1 MLDVSGPGP
10 FGDQPFGDLSAMI
23 EGLLRSLGAAGQLD
37 WDGARSMAAGIA
49 NEGVSEP
56 NVDPSVRLRIE
67 QFARVVEMHVEEV
80 TSLPVST
87 RNGGIH
93 LAPSTRTAWTAATVD
108 AYRGLFEHL
117 AESIGSSL
125 RRQLDELDEDD
136 VAEMGEVLPPG
147 LGADPQALVA
157 GLRRMMGP
165 MMTTSMAG
173 STVGH
178 LGSRAFGDY
187 DLPIPRPATADV
199 HLVVANIDRFGE
211 EWSLPLD
218 DLRMWICL
226 HEVAHH
232 AVLGI
237 PHVASRMLTLLTEH
251 ASAFDGGFG
260 ELETVLGDVD
270 MTDPSGMEQIQRLMS
285 DPEAMFGAIRSTR
298 QRELVPH
305 IDALVA
311 AVEGYVDW
319 VLDEITAQLLPS
331 ASMITE
337 AVRRRRVTADQAS
350 RFVERLF
357 GLELTQPKL
366 DTGSAFIEGVV
377 QRAGTASLRHLWDD
391 PAHLPTP
398 AEIEAPGLWLARVD
412 PDAAGQLPDA
422 GGVDI
427 PDFPDLDA

>member
-23 EGLLRSLGAAGQLD
+23 EGLLRSFGAAGQLN

-49 NEGVSEP
+49 NAGVSEA
-56 NVDPSVRLRIE
+56 NVEPAVRVRIE
-67 QFARVVEMHVEEV
+67 QFARVAELHIEEV

-87 RNGGIH
+87 RHGGIH
-93 LAPSTRTAWTAATVD
+93 LAPTTRTAWTAATVD
-108 AYRGLFEHL
+108 AYKGLFEHL
-117 AESIGSSL
+117 AESIGASL
-125 RRQLDELDEDD
+125 RRQLDELEDED

-147 LGADPQALVA
+147 FGVDPQALVA
-157 GLRRMMGP
+157 GLRQMMGP

-173 STVGH
+173 STVGN
-178 LGSRAFGDY
+178 LGARAFGDY
-187 DLPIPRPATADV
+187 DLPIPRPTSSEV

-232 AVLGI
+232 TVLGI
-237 PHVASRMLTLLTEH
+237 PHVASRMLSLLTDH
-251 ASAFDGGFG
+251 AAAFDGGFG
-260 ELETVLGDVD
+260 ELEEVLGDVD
-270 MTDPSGMEQIQRLMS
+270 PGDPAGLAQIQRLMS
-285 DPEAMFGAIRSTR
+285 DPEAMFGAIRSPR
-298 QRELVPH
+298 QRELLPH

-311 AVEGYVDW
+311 VVEGYADW
-319 VLDEITAQLLPS
+319 VLDEVTGRLLPS
-331 ASMITE
+331 ASMIAE

-357 GLELTQPKL
+357 GLELTQAKL
-366 DTGSAFIEGVV
+366 DTGAAFIEGIV
-377 QRAGTASLRHLWDD
+377 QRAGTASLRRLWDD
-391 PAHLPTP
+391 PEHLPTP

-412 PDAAGQLPDA
+412 PDAADQLPDP
-422 GGVDI
+422 GGIDI
-427 PDFPDLDA
+427 PDFPDFSD